1 MYDYLILGNGYCGS
15 RLIKKS
21 PNAIVTSRQPKSKNI
36 IHFDLN
42 DQSTWQNLPKSKTII
57 WTFACK
63 NEEVEF
69 ALYKHL
75 KKITEQIIIY
85 STTSVYKHEF
95 DNQVITESSEL
106 DFTKP
111 RLVAEE
117 RLRSL
122 GANIFTL
129 CGIFGP
135 KRDPKNWL
143 LKGLIKN
150 PNKTVNLIHV
160 NDIVTLTL
168 ELADL
173 GLKSKRINL
182 CTGES
187 DSWETLAKHYK
198 FEFPQDLKAESISRK
213 IIKSELLVAL
223 LKKNH
228 SFLRAT
234 DFSSLS

>member
-15 RLIKKS
+15 RLIKKVT
-21 PNAIVTSRQPKSKNI
+21 NAAVTSRQPKSKEI
-36 IHFDLN
+36 IHFDLH
-42 DQSTWQNLPKSKTII
+42 DQSTWKNLPQSKVVI

-63 NEEVEF
+63 NEELEF
-69 ALYKHL
+69 ALYDHL
-75 KKITEQIIIY
+75 KTIADQIIIY
-85 STTSVYKHEF
+85 STTSVYKHEY

-106 DFTKP
+106 DFTKA
-111 RLVAEE
+111 RLIAEE
-117 RLRSL
+117 KLRSL

-160 NDIVTLTL
+160 DDIITLTL

-173 GLKSKRINL
+173 GLNSKRINL
-182 CTGES
+182 CTDQS

-198 FEFPQDLKAESISRK
+198 FEFPKDIKTEAIGRK
-213 IIKSELLVAL
+213 TIKSELLGPL

-234 DFSSLS
+234 DFSDLN